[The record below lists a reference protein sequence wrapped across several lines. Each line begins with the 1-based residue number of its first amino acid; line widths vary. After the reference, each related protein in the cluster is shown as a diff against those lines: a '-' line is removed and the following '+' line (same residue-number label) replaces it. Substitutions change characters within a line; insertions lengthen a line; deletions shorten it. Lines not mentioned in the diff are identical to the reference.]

1 MDRFLKQNRKASL
14 DVIVCYWKPS
24 SNKRFSGNTEYFR
37 AEYFLEEYF
46 LAEYFSAG
54 YFLVNYFSEEYLM
67 AVCFIRDAKSGRSG
81 RYICAIFFQLV
92 LIFGL
97 CTQKNV
103 LLPVLLAPVS
113 NDFVR
118 TISISNS
125 ANTVL
130 WAFFSTTSASSISGM
145 SASTSALQ
153 C

>member
-1 MDRFLKQNRKASL
+1 MLMSWFALILKRGMDRFLKQNRKASL

-92 LIFGL
+92 LIFGAMPRKK
-97 CTQKNV
+97 CTSTS
-103 LLPVLLAPVS
+103 AISTDSVS
-113 NDFVR
+113 
-118 TISISNS
+118 TISISVFHGS
-125 ANTVL
+125 KFL
-130 WAFFSTTSASSISGM
+130 RGIFFIGIYRVFF
-145 SASTSALQ
+145 
-153 C
+153 